1 MEVIDSET
9 FEKVRKY
16 AMGAE
21 KISRFEHS
29 MRVAETAHRMCE
41 IYGENGEKAYF
52 AGMAHDICKDLDD
65 EVQLSLASRDGN
77 PISEMERK
85 KPSLLHGRA
94 AAVLLRRDF
103 GVQDEEILQAI
114 ARHTFGGAD
123 LCPLAKIIFA
133 ADKIEPGRPQSSK
146 EYLERLFSM
155 SLNRLVLA
163 VVEENIRYLTSN
175 GWTVAEETYNFRKW
189 LLENADK

>member
-1 MEVIDSET
+1 MEAIDSET

-29 MRVAETAHRMCE
+29 MRVAETARRMCG
-41 IYGENGEKAYF
+41 IYGGDGDKAYF
-52 AGMAHDICKDLDD
+52 AGMAHDMCKDLDD
-65 EVQLSLASRDGN
+65 ETQISLASKDGN
-77 PISEMERK
+77 PISGTERK

-103 GVQDEEILQAI
+103 GVQDKEILEAV

-133 ADKIEPGRPQSSK
+133 ADKIEPGRPQSSE
-146 EYLERLFSM
+146 EYLKNLFSM
-155 SLNRLVLA
+155 SLNRMVLA
-163 VVEENIRYLTSN
+163 VVEENISYLVSRGYN
-175 GWTVAEETYNFRKW
+175 VAEETYKFKKW
-189 LLENADK
+189 LLENVDE